1 MASKFCMTCGAE
13 LQPGAK
19 FCLGCGTPAEQPLP
33 PAQEPQQFAPPEP
46 VMPPPAPLPPVP
58 PAQGYG
64 YQQQYAPPP
73 VPPPMQPAPPPPAEK
88 VKPGAGTYFFYL
100 LLTGFPALG
109 LVFAFLWGMGKKQP
123 PSQRRNL
130 ARAMIVY
137 NLIFTVLLAVFFIG
151 ALVLHSKGLEFSIQM
166 FNAEIKIL

>member
-19 FCLGCGTPAEQPLP
+19 FCLGCGAPVAQPLP

-46 VMPPPAPLPPVP
+46 MMPPLPA
-58 PAQGYG
+58 AQEYG
-64 YQQQYAPPP
+64 YQQQYVPPP
-73 VPPPMQPAPPPPAEK
+73 VPPSMQPPPPPPAEK
-88 VKPGAGTYFFYL
+88 VKPGAGAYFFYL

-109 LVFAFLWGMGKKQP
+109 LIFAFSWGLGKKEP
-123 PSQRRNL
+123 PGQRRNL

-137 NLIFTVLLAVFFIG
+137 NILFTIIGIVAAVVCAMFFKE
-151 ALVLHSKGLEFSIQM
+151 LSKVVDFQFVFGR
-166 FNAEIKIL
+166 